1 MLFRKIGLIV
11 SLSISCLFAY
21 AQNDSS
27 FIPSVDSPSRESAF
41 LPNSMD
47 WQMGFGTIENQLLKS
62 ATPQMPYSFSEAL
75 AQKQT
80 NTNFG
85 FSFDS
90 STVLDKA
97 TIRKRS
103 WLIGGANVALYGGMM
118 IGLYN
123 AWYSNY
129 PQGKLHSFDDSGE
142 WLQVDKIGHAYSAYW
157 DGRGSMELWKWT
169 GVSKKNYVWIG
180 GLTGFSY
187 QTVIEVLDGF
197 SEEWGWSWSDMAA
210 NTAGTALLIGQE
222 LGWNEQ
228 RISLKFSITQRDYGA
243 TDLNNRANKLFGK
256 TILERLVKDYN
267 AQTYWLSAN
276 IKSFFP
282 KSKLPSWLNVAVGY
296 GADGMFG
303 GYENYA
309 VDKNGV
315 VEFDRRDLPRFR
327 QWYLS
332 PDIDFSRIKTKSRW
346 IRRLLFC
353 LNALKMPAPALEF
366 SNGSFKMNWFHF

>member
-1 MLFRKIGLIV
+1 MMLRKIGLIAWLSICYTFAFSQEDSHRAV
-11 SLSISCLFAY
+11 FMDSSLS
-21 AQNDSS
+21 
-27 FIPSVDSPSRESAF
+27 ESAF
-41 LPNSMD
+41 TPRIAD
-47 WQMGFGTIENQLLKS
+47 WQMGFGTMQDKLLNGAS
-62 ATPQMPYSFSEAL
+62 PQMPNRYFEAL
-75 AQKQT
+75 APKIS
-80 NTNFG
+80 NTKFG

-103 WLIGGANVALYGGMM
+103 WLIGGANVALYSGMM

-157 DGRGSMELWKWT
+157 DGRASMELWKWT
-169 GVSKKNYVWIG
+169 GVSKKKYVWIG

-187 QTVIEVLDGF
+187 QTVIELLDGF

-228 RISLKFSITQRDYGA
+228 RITWKFSITQRDYGA

-256 TILERLVKDYN
+256 TIIERLVKDYN

-303 GYENYA
+303 GYENIA
-309 VDKNGV
+309 KDKNGV
-315 VEFDRRDLPRFR
+315 IEFDRRDLPRFR